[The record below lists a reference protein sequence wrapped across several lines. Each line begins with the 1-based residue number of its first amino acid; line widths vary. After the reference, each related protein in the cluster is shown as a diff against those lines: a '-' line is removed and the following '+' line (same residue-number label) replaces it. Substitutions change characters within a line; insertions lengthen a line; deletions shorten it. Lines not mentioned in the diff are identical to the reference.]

1 MLVKR
6 INQRIKGGVEVVI
19 EFLSNARITVNYRL
33 QEVHI
38 YCSQYRLDKRQE
50 VGKQRYM

>member
-19 EFLSNARITVNYRL
+19 EFLSTRVMQGLQITGGAHTTVASTYWTRG
-33 QEVHI
+33 
-38 YCSQYRLDKRQE
+38 KR
-50 VGKQRYM
+50 

>member
-19 EFLSNARITVNYRL
+19 EFLSNARITEL

-38 YCSQYRLDKRQE
+38 LL
-50 VGKQRYM
+50 

>member
-19 EFLSNARITVNYRL
+19 EFLSNARITEL

-38 YCSQYRLDKRQE
+38 LLYCSQYLLDKRQE

>member
-19 EFLSNARITVNYRL
+19 EFLSNARITDYRRCTY
-33 QEVHI
+33 